1 MLPLTL
7 MRPGRAED
15 AEGFQVER
23 ESVGSQPCLSH
34 LSSSH
39 LHPWI
44 ALSFTLLD
52 GKVSARKHASASFAG
67 LRGDGNGFRS
77 GTSNAPLAL
86 TWRLPHP
93 PLGVD
98 HGPEALTGAIPLR
111 SLCLQ

>member
-44 ALSFTLLD
+44 ALSFTLWTGRFRPANTQVPHLRD
-52 GKVSARKHASASFAG
+52 YAG
-67 LRGDGNGFRS
+67 MAMGS
-77 GTSNAPLAL
+77 GL
-86 TWRLPHP
+86 
-93 PLGVD
+93 
-98 HGPEALTGAIPLR
+98 E
-111 SLCLQ
+111 LQMLHWL